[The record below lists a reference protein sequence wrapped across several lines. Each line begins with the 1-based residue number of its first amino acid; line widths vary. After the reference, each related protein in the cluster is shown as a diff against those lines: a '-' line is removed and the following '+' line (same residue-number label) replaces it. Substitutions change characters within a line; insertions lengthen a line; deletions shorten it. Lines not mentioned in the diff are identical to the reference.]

1 MGAALTRA
9 SVSLN
14 LDSRDGDSM
23 EPTLHDEDL
32 VLLDRSQTEPVDG
45 VLAVVRTVDGVV
57 IKRLRR
63 RGQTWTLVSDNPAY
77 PASRVRKSDRVVGR
91 VAWTGPVIPGR

>member
-45 VLAVVRTVDGVV
+45 VLAVIRTVDGVV

-77 PASRVRKSDRVVGR
+77 QPSRVTKNDRVIGR
-91 VAWTGPVIPGR
+91 VAWSGPVVPGR